1 MEVEEP
7 VEEEPPPPVVEIE
20 VQPKRAARKPKTPP
34 SAPPSTPASA
44 APSDDS
50 PEEEAPRPKSR
61 AKAKARSEPK
71 AKVEPKTPRVAK
83 DKAAPDQPVASP
95 EVNPMAAMVAALHQ
109 HKERANDHRRLMY
122 QSFLAGMAQ

>member
-1 MEVEEP
+1 MEQEPVEVEEP

-34 SAPPSTPASA
+34 SALPSTPA
-44 APSDDS
+44 PSEDS
-50 PEEEAPRPKSR
+50 PEEERPKPR
-61 AKAKARSEPK
+61 AKAKAKSEPK
-71 AKVEPKTPRVAK
+71 AKAEPKTPRVAK
-83 DKAAPDQPVASP
+83 AKAAPDQPVA

-122 QSFLAGMAQ
+122 QSFLAGLAQ